1 MFVSTSGFGL
11 EKFIEEC
18 RANND
23 DYGIIMA
30 EALADRLAEALAEVV
45 HQMVRK
51 DLWGYAPDESLS
63 LSDLLKVRYDGIRPA
78 PGYPSQPDHLEKN
91 AMWDIMNVEEAIG
104 VELTESLAMLPA
116 ASVSGL
122 YFGGKQSEY
131 FSVGKITKDQLTD
144 YAIRKK
150 IPIEEA
156 EKWLNHS
163 LNYEP

>member
-1 MFVSTSGFGL
+1 
-11 EKFIEEC
+11 
-18 RANND
+18 
-23 DYGIIMA
+23 
-30 EALADRLAEALAEVV
+30 
-45 HQMVRK
+45 
-51 DLWGYAPDESLS
+51 
-63 LSDLLKVRYDGIRPA
+63 
-78 PGYPSQPDHLEKN
+78 
-91 AMWDIMNVEEAIG
+91 
-104 VELTESLAMLPA
+104 MLPA